1 MKKKKT
7 KEQRKMDRE
16 IVERYHQKL
25 TEDALE
31 PLYENFIQWK
41 AGQLAYYELTEQIH
55 EFHKNNQK
63 IWSKFNSF
71 GWDDE
76 FLIQE
81 AKQEFGLLTEKD
93 KF

>member
-41 AGQLAYYELTEQIH
+41 SYILSLCLTNVVFEI
-55 EFHKNNQK
+55 
-63 IWSKFNSF
+63 STY
-71 GWDDE
+71 
-76 FLIQE
+76 LIPC
-81 AKQEFGLLTEKD
+81 AA
-93 KF
+93 

>member
-1 MKKKKT
+1 MQKKKT

-16 IVERYHQKL
+16 IVGRYHQKL
-25 TEDALE
+25 TEDALD
-31 PLYENFIQWK
+31 PLYEHFLQWK
-41 AGQLAYYELTEQIH
+41 AGQLAYYELTEKIH
-55 EFHKNNQK
+55 EFHKHNQK

-93 KF
+93 EF